1 MSAILSFSL
10 MAKETLLKSVDPLW
24 MTPTLSTEIM
34 SLGSEAAKV
43 GN

>member
-1 MSAILSFSL
+1 
-10 MAKETLLKSVDPLW
+10 VDPLW

-43 GN
+43 NF